1 MALADEILI
10 RLEVNSAKAE
20 RNLQNVSKTLD
31 RVAAEATDAIRPMDV
46 LETQLDKVGMAAY
59 NAKLKLTDFNNPLG
73 KIPPIAGGAVPPLSS
88 TNKVLAKLGRNAGM
102 AGIQVQ
108 QFVGQIQGGV
118 NPMVALSQQGA
129 DLGFVLGVPLLGA
142 IVGIGASLAGMLV
155 PALLGSSDSIAEAA
169 KVVRKLKE
177 EFDELSASQKQLLFQ
192 DQKRQIEETRENIL
206 GLNARINGLNEAQ
219 KEQIVLNSGVVVSTG
234 RVIEKT
240 QAEKDQ
246 LLLLN
251 VERDGQVKLLGK
263 LELEYAQLLGLIPRV
278 TDEEQK
284 AAELLKNY
292 IESIKDQIATFG
304 MARSEILRYQASKK
318 DLNNEEQ
325 FQVDLLAELY
335 EQQEN
340 QRDATKKQRKETA
353 EAIKAQKAKVDSLMA
368 EVRADER
375 WSRARQARI
384 DAEKREADL
393 LERQAQAIKESLNPW
408 LRYNRILEEYQKLL
422 KAGELTVSEFALAE
436 NELEIATVQAAA
448 KLKDQSKDLDEL
460 EKKFKVTKIAMEDVA
475 VRGIG
480 SLEDALVDMS
490 MGTKTAKE
498 AFSSMARS
506 IINDLIRMQI
516 RASIVQ
522 PLSGAISGFFA
533 PSGGAGVDA
542 QGAAAA
548 SASYGLG
555 GGFTGVG
562 SGNSSTMKKM
572 SFIGGGYT
580 GVGARSGGM
589 DNKGGFPAILHPNET
604 VIDHNQGQSV
614 GGNVTINL
622 NVSTGVSAT
631 VRAEM
636 MTMLPMITNSTK
648 AAILDARRR
657 GGAFA
662 QTFGG

>member
-10 RLEVNSAKAE
+10 RLEVNSSKAE

-31 RVAAEATDAIRPMDV
+31 RVAAEASEAIRPMEK
-46 LETQLDKVGMAAY
+46 LEDRIDELGIAAY
-59 NAKLKLTDFNNPLG
+59 NAKLRLTDFQNPLG
-73 KIPPIAGGAVPPLSS
+73 KIPPAATGANTTISPLGKSLGG
-88 TNKVLAKLGRNAGM
+88 LGRNAGM
-102 AGIQVQ
+102 AGIQIQ
-108 QFVGQIQGGV
+108 QFVGQLQGGV

-142 IVGIGASLAGMLV
+142 VVGIGASLAGV
-155 PALLGSSDSIAEAA
+155 LLPSLFSSTDAIEEAA
-169 KVVRKLKE
+169 KKVRKLKQ
-177 EFDELSASQKQLLFQ
+177 EFDELGVAQKQLLLS
-192 DQKRQIEETRENIL
+192 DQKTAIENTRKEIEQLNGQINRANQTQE
-206 GLNARINGLNEAQ
+206 
-219 KEQIVLNSGVVVSTG
+219 EQISLNNGVVISTG

-240 QAEKDQ
+240 QAEKDA
-246 LLLLN
+246 LLVLN
-251 VERDGQVKLLGK
+251 SDRETQIKLLGE
-263 LELEYAQLLGLIPRV
+263 LELEYAQMLGLIPKV
-278 TDEEQK
+278 TDEESRQ
-284 AAELLKNY
+284 AENLKKY
-292 IESIKDQIATFG
+292 IESIKEQIDTFG
-304 MARSEILRYQASKK
+304 MARSEILRYQASKR
-318 DLNNEEQ
+318 DLNTEEQ

-340 QRDATKKQRKETA
+340 QRDATKKQREETA
-353 EAIKAQKAKVDSLMA
+353 KAIKAQKEKVESLMA
-368 EVRADER
+368 EVRAEER
-375 WSRARQARI
+375 DSKARDARN
-384 DAEKREADL
+384 AAKKREQDL
-393 LERQAQAIKESLNPW
+393 LERQAQAIRESLNPW
-408 LRYNRILEEYQKLL
+408 ARYNRILGEYQELLEKGKLSL
-422 KAGELTVSEFALAE
+422 PEFALAQ
-436 NELEIATVQAAA
+436 NELEIATVKAAS
-448 KLKDQSKDLDEL
+448 KLQDQSKDLEEL
-460 EKKFKVTKIAMEDVA
+460 KKKFEVTKIAMEDVA

-572 SFIGGGYT
+572 SFMGGGYT
-580 GVGARSGGM
+580 GVGARSGGI

-604 VIDHNQGQSV
+604 VIDHNQNQTA
-614 GGNVTINL
+614 GGNVTINM
-622 NVSTGVSAT
+622 NISTGVSST
-631 VRAEM
+631 VRAELMSM
-636 MTMLPMITNSTK
+636 MPMITNSTK
-648 AAILDARRR
+648 NAVLDARRR

-662 QTFGG
+662 ATFGG